1 MKKKFIL
8 LTVIITY
15 LTFVLSSPVGLAI
28 SSDISFDIEDKEIEE
43 PIKFSESKV
52 ISFKVKYR
60 LDVGFLGKCFYLNR
74 RIGRVLAFG
83 FFKLYFFKFLNPL
96 PNALLNLSVDI
107 NDQDWLQAELDKY
120 EVELKYD
127 NVYQE
132 ADVKLTFSLKE
143 NAPALKKSEII
154 IIADFLGTEGSI
166 DATSNS
172 TNISFMPAYISNISI
187 QADTNFTISPLKEA
201 MISINI
207 SNSGNGESRVRLTG
221 FEKENWSIT
230 PNLENITLGIQESQ
244 QMMIGIIPPKKFDN
258 ETITFTFEPFST
270 VESVNSSYRQ
280 GKSVDFSITFYNDGS
295 SKEDENIDITIIII
309 IALVVIIILIIVF
322 LIFRKK

>member
-1 MKKKFIL
+1 MKRKFIL

-15 LTFVLSSPVGLAI
+15 LTFVLSSPIGLAI
-28 SSDISFDIEDKEIEE
+28 SSDISFDIEDTEIEE
-43 PIKFSESKV
+43 PIKPSESKV

-83 FFKLYFFKFLNPL
+83 FLKGYFFKFIGPK
-96 PNALLNLSVDI
+96 PSAKLNLSVDV
-107 NDQDWLQAELDKY
+107 NDQDWCQAELDKY
-120 EVELKYD
+120 EVEFKYD

-132 ADVKLTFSLKE
+132 ADVKLTFSLEK
-143 NAPALKKSEII
+143 NAPALQKTEIK
-154 IIADFLGTEGSI
+154 IIADFLGSEGSI
-166 DATSNS
+166 EAISNS
-172 TNISFMPAYISNISI
+172 TNISFMPSYVSNISI
-187 QADTNFTISPLKEA
+187 QADTNFTISPLKET
-201 MISINI
+201 MIPINI
-207 SNSGNGESRVRLTG
+207 SNYGNGESRVRLTG

-280 GKSVDFSITFYNDGS
+280 GESVDFIITFYNDGS
-295 SKEDENIDITIIII
+295 LKEDGDIDITIIII
-309 IALVVIIILIIVF
+309 IAFVVIIILIIIF